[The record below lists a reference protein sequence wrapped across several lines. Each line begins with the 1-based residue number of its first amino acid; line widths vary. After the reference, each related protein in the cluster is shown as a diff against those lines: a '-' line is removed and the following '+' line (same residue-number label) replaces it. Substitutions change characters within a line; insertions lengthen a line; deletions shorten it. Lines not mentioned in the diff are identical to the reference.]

1 MPRIRI
7 IRNVGGRPGY
17 RIGEVVELG
26 ELSCKC
32 LIASGHAELAQQVE
46 TAALAPSPVTRE
58 MKSADK
64 PDASADS
71 TTKSGTSKHRG
82 AKGSAKNS
90 PKR

>member
-26 ELSCKC
+26 DLSCKC
-32 LIASGHAELAQQVE
+32 LIASGHAELVQQIE

-58 MKSADK
+58 VESAVK
-64 PDASADS
+64 PNASSDS
-71 TTKSGTSKHRG
+71 TTKHRAGKHSRT
-82 AKGSAKNS
+82 KRSTKNP
-90 PKR
+90 PK